1 VVATKDVIDAP
12 PEASTDIRDARPSLP
27 DRYLHWVGVAIVAAC
42 CIYIFVQLHPSLLL
56 QDTTPTGGDTGA
68 HVWFPAYLRDHLL
81 PHLRLAGWTDASYA
95 GFPAGQFY
103 FPFPAL
109 LIVLLDV
116 VLPYN
121 VAFKLVTA
129 LGPLLLPVA
138 AYVFGRG
145 IRVPRPAPAL
155 MAVGVTAFLF
165 FKDGGDTIM
174 RYDHHIMGGTLTN
187 TLAGEYSFTIAVA
200 CALFFLGT
208 FARALDRRRM
218 LWLPALFLAATIT
231 SHMVVAVFAFYG
243 ALVIWA
249 FRRPLKNAGR
259 AIAIG
264 AVGMALTAVWLVPL
278 AATLGYTTDMR
289 YEPVGTGYTNPWFL
303 GRLGIE
309 LPTSFDWLFL
319 SEHWYLFLL
328 GLVALGAGIA
338 YRRRSTIQ
346 IAAITLIAGAVFCG
360 WELLRDIFGKAPAWN
375 LRLLPFW
382 YLMLYLLAAV
392 GAGELARWGGKFAAW
407 VVYGPQPRVD
417 APVATAV
424 GARAAAVDVDV
435 EGDRVELDRNEDVD
449 RDLEL
454 DDEEDGD
461 DEAADEDA
469 DEPVPARAEDPRHL
483 FTRLLVIGIIAAVFT
498 VVALVRINAT
508 RGYITYWAEYNYSGY
523 EGGTPATVTKKD
535 YAGYKSFIDTART
548 LPPGRMLWEPTSAI
562 GQYGTPLALMLLPY
576 WTDQRIGSFEGL
588 YYESAGTTPYHF
600 LAAAT
605 LTTHPSNAVRGLPY
619 RTSADFNLGVRYL
632 QLLGIRYY
640 AALPD
645 LKPMADANPALRP
658 VAAIS
663 TPPSTGAAAATPL
676 DWTIYRVADSP
687 VVAPLRYQPVV
698 VDDLHEDPNWKCEGK
713 PKPAPGVPGVAELS
727 PWECLAVPW
736 FDDPTALDRP
746 LTDAG
751 PASWQH
757 AEMAKARRLG
767 KVPLP
772 RVTVSNVRR
781 SDESVEF
788 DVSRTGVP
796 VMVKVSDFPNW
807 RAEGA
812 NGPWRATPNFMV
824 VVPTSRHVRLEYG
837 TTTAEWVGRLGT
849 LAGLAGLGGLIWWGA
864 TTPDHGQGSRRRR
877 VRFLSRSPR

>member
-12 PEASTDIRDARPSLP
+12 AEASTDVDEARRSLP
-27 DRYLHWVGVAIVAAC
+27 DRYLHWVSIGIVAAC
-42 CIYIFVQLHPSLLL
+42 CIYVFVQLHPSLLL
-56 QDTTPTGGDTGA
+56 QNTTPTGGDTGA

-81 PHLRLAGWTDASYA
+81 PHFRVAGWTDASYA

-129 LGPLLLPVA
+129 LGPLLLPIA

-155 MAVGVTAFLF
+155 MAVGLTAFLF
-165 FKDGGDTIM
+165 FKDGGDSIM

-187 TLAGEYSFTIAVA
+187 TLAGEYSYTIAVA

-208 FARALDRRRM
+208 FARALDRRRT

-249 FRRPLKNAGR
+249 FRRPLQNVGR

-278 AATLGYTTDMR
+278 AATIGYTTDMR

-338 YRRRSTIQ
+338 YKRRATLQ
-346 IAAITLIAGAVFCG
+346 IGIITLLAGAVFCG

-382 YLMLYLLAAV
+382 YVMLYLLAAL
-392 GAGELARWGGKFAAW
+392 GAAELARWGGKFAAW
-407 VVYGPQPRVD
+407 VVYGPQPR
-417 APVATAV
+417 AEMPVAAVVGGRGDARDVDDDAVTDGASDRHGDRASAV
-424 GARAAAVDVDV
+424 G
-435 EGDRVELDRNEDVD
+435 
-449 RDLEL
+449 L
-454 DDEEDGD
+454 DDEQAE
-461 DEAADEDA
+461 EDA
-469 DEPVPARAEDPRHL
+469 DEPVPEREEDPRHL

-498 VVALVRINAT
+498 VVALVRVNAT
-508 RGYITYWAEYNYSGY
+508 RGYIDYWAKYNYSGY
-523 EGGTPATVTKKD
+523 EGGNATEVTKKD
-535 YAGYKSFIDTART
+535 YAGYKAFIDTART
-548 LPPGRMLWEPTSAI
+548 LPPGRMLWEPTSQI

-600 LAAAT
+600 LMAAT

-632 QLLGIRYY
+632 QLMGIRYY

-645 LKPMADANPALRP
+645 LKPMADANPSLHP
-658 VAAIS
+658 IAAIS
-663 TPPSTGAAAATPL
+663 TPPSPGAASATPL
-676 DWTIYRVADSP
+676 DWTIYRVDDSA

-698 VDDLHEDPNWKCEGK
+698 ASNLHEDANWKCEGK
-713 PKPAPGVPGVAELS
+713 PQPAAGTAGVEDLT

-736 FDDPTALDRP
+736 FNDPTALDRP
-746 LTDAG
+746 VTDTG

-757 AEMAKARRLG
+757 ADMSRARQLG

-772 RVTVSNVRR
+772 AVKVSHVRKT
-781 SDESVEF
+781 DDSVDF

-796 VMVKVSDFPNW
+796 VMVKVSDYPNW

-812 NGPWRATPNFMV
+812 KGPWRATPNFMV
-824 VVPTSRHVRLEYG
+824 VIPTSHHVRMVYG

-849 LAGLAGLGGLIWWGA
+849 LAGLAGLGGLVWWGM
-864 TTPDHGQGSRRRR
+864 TTPDPEGGSRRRR